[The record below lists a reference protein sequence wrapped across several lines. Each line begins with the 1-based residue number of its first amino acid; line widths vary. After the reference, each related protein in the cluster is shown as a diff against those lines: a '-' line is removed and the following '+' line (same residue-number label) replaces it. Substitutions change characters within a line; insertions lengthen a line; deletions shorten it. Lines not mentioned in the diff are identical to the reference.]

1 VFFCKV
7 WCGNFIKYYECF
19 VYHCPA
25 LSFKCF
31 YDVRLVWT
39 PKFTHKSL
47 WIVILASWGV
57 AFFEYCLQ
65 VPANRVGSRTLSA
78 VHLKTIQEIITF
90 LVFIGFSYWYL
101 GQKVS
106 IMQIIG
112 MLVIC
117 VGAFLVFKF

>member
-1 VFFCKV
+1 MNVLYTIALLCLSNVFMTLA
-7 WCGNFIKYYECF
+7 WYG
-19 VYHCPA
+19 H
-25 LSFKCF
+25 L
-31 YDVRLVWT
+31 
-39 PKFTHKSL
+39 KFTHKSL
-47 WIVILASWGV
+47 WIVILTSWGV

-65 VPANRVGSRTLSA
+65 VPANRIGSRTLSA